1 MAAVVQ
7 AVEQVVTAAVDVV
20 GDVVQE
26 VSHVVE
32 QAGQTVEKTVQA
44 VIDDPLPTL
53 LAVAGNAI
61 GIPAPV
67 TMAAITAARG
77 GDLEDIAL
85 SAGTAFLAPTATNS
99 LASTFSSTLIEAGA
113 NEAMTQVIS
122 SAVSKGLVNG
132 TIAELKGGDFND
144 GFSGAFT
151 GSVISSGVGEVA
163 EYVKPEVM
171 EMAQENGFDLKTANQ
186 VLKDTSKAVSAGISA
201 EVTGNNDFVTA
212 FTNSAISSSVD
223 AGTRSL
229 NKTIDEQFSTA
240 AKKWDEE
247 TPDTPPV
254 ATETVGAGIPPQL
267 VSEVQVSDLGFDSQ
281 PMKESEDSPIANS
294 YAGASFDFDER
305 TGTYR
310 STGTDEPPE
319 STESKLAAAPEAEKA
334 SDFEDQLLGPSF
346 NVEEPKAEN
355 AAEFAEV
362 FGPTFNRPDA
372 ENVLAGNE
380 PAFNFEESPVET
392 ALADQSPLAQ
402 ASAEQ
407 ISPVEAA
414 LAEQEQSPLAQVS
427 EQLPFVETSAPESS
441 RATYLDDILASIQEE
456 QSPFAGTSAPESSR
470 AAYLDEILASIE
482 ADRSPFAEASA
493 PQSSRAEY
501 LDSILAN
508 VEAEQ
513 APQNIVDVA
522 ETAPAVEEGLQPKGG
537 LSELAQASIEAPSEA
552 PVAQEAPV
560 ISEAPIARDLLNPD
574 PSQQPIGGLN
584 AAAQTPE
591 EKLAKAQGLKA
602 TDFTRPAV
610 ASVGNILKS
619 TLMQGRKPQQRVATR
634 RPTGALQTAKAKPSA
649 PPKMDVSKL
658 IPIQKATTAQARP
671 RAAQTLDSS
680 AKLSPVKNIA
690 GLTSLL
696 NKKAG

>member
-7 AVEQVVTAAVDVV
+7 AVEQVVTSVVDTAGSVV
-20 GDVVQE
+20 KE
-26 VSHVVE
+26 VGHVVE
-32 QAGQTVEKTVQA
+32 QAGKTVEKTVQA

-99 LASTFSSTLIEAGA
+99 LTSTFSSTLIEAGA
-113 NEAMTQVIS
+113 NEAMSQVVS

-186 VLKDTSKAVSAGISA
+186 VLMDTSKAVSAGISA
-201 EVTGNNDFVTA
+201 EVTGKNDFATA
-212 FTNSAISSSVD
+212 FANSAISSTVD
-223 AGTRSL
+223 AGSRSL
-229 NKTIDEQFSTA
+229 NRTIDEQFSTA

-247 TPDTPPV
+247 TPDEPPV
-254 ATETVGAGIPPQL
+254 NTEVVGAGIPPQL
-267 VSEVQVSDLGFDSQ
+267 VSEVQLSDIGFDSQ
-281 PMKESEDSPIANS
+281 PMRESEDTTIAKAYEN
-294 YAGASFDFDER
+294 ASVEAPAE
-305 TGTYR
+305 
-310 STGTDEPPE
+310 SSVEPPVEASVETPIE

-334 SDFEDQLLGPSF
+334 SDLESQLFGPKF
-346 NVEEPKAEN
+346 NSDEPEAEKSS
-355 AAEFAEV
+355 EFADVFSPEV
-362 FGPTFNRPDA
+362 FGPTFNKSNVED
-372 ENVLAGNE
+372 VLAE
-380 PAFNFEESPVET
+380 IDTKPTAEEESPVDV
-392 ALADQSPLAQ
+392 ALTEREQSPLAQ

-407 ISPVEAA
+407 AAPAEAA
-414 LAEQEQSPLAQVS
+414 LAEKEQSPLAQVS
-427 EQLPFVETSAPESS
+427 EQPS
-441 RATYLDDILASIQEE
+441 LAEVPAQ
-456 QSPFAGTSAPESSR
+456 QSFTPAS
-470 AAYLDEILASIE
+470 LDEILAMSE
-482 ADRSPFAEASA
+482 AREAA
-493 PQSSRAEY
+493 QEVA
-501 LDSILAN
+501 DV
-508 VEAEQ
+508 VEKE
-513 APQNIVDVA
+513 PV
-522 ETAPAVEEGLQPKGG
+522 VEESLEPKGG
-537 LSELAQASIEAPSEA
+537 LAELAKAIVEE
-552 PVAQEAPV
+552 PVVQEAPI
-560 ISEAPIARDLLNPD
+560 ISEAPIAGNLLNAD
-574 PSQQPIGGLN
+574 QSQAPIGGLN
-584 AAAQTPE
+584 AVAKTPE
-591 EKLAKAQGLKA
+591 EKLAQAQGLKA
-602 TDFTRPAV
+602 TDLTRPAV

-634 RPTGALQTAKAKPSA
+634 RPAGALQTAKSKPTA

-658 IPIQKATTAQARP
+658 IPIQKAAIAQARP

-696 NKKAG
+696 KRNMG

>member
-7 AVEQVVTAAVDVV
+7 AVEQVVTSAVDAV

-26 VSHVVE
+26 VGHVVE
-32 QAGQTVEKTVQA
+32 QAGKTVEKTVQA
-44 VIDDPLPTL
+44 VINDPLPTL

-99 LASTFSSTLIEAGA
+99 LTSTFSSTLIEAGA
-113 NEAMTQVIS
+113 NEAMSQVVS

-186 VLKDTSKAVSAGISA
+186 VLTDTSKAVSAGISA
-201 EVTGNNDFVTA
+201 EVTGKNDFATA
-212 FTNSAISSSVD
+212 FANSAISSTVD
-223 AGTRSL
+223 AGSRSL

-247 TPDTPPV
+247 TPDAPPV
-254 ATETVGAGIPPQL
+254 NTEVVGAGIPPQL
-267 VSEVQVSDLGFDSQ
+267 VSEVQLSDIGFDSQ
-281 PMKESEDSPIANS
+281 PMKESEDTTIAKAYENASVEAPAESPV
-294 YAGASFDFDER
+294 
-305 TGTYR
+305 
-310 STGTDEPPE
+310 EPPVEASVEAPIE

-334 SDFEDQLLGPSF
+334 SDLESQLFGPKF
-346 NVEEPKAEN
+346 NSDEPEAEKSS
-355 AAEFAEV
+355 EFADVFSPEV
-362 FGPTFNRPDA
+362 FGPTFNKSNVED
-372 ENVLAGNE
+372 VLAE
-380 PAFNFEESPVET
+380 IDTKPTAEEESPVDV
-392 ALADQSPLAQ
+392 ALTEREQSPLAQ

-407 ISPVEAA
+407 AALAEAA
-414 LAEQEQSPLAQVS
+414 LAEKEQSPLAQVS
-427 EQLPFVETSAPESS
+427 EQPS
-441 RATYLDDILASIQEE
+441 LAEVPAQ
-456 QSPFAGTSAPESSR
+456 QSFTPAS
-470 AAYLDEILASIE
+470 LDEILAMSE
-482 ADRSPFAEASA
+482 AREAA
-493 PQSSRAEY
+493 QEVA
-501 LDSILAN
+501 DV
-508 VEAEQ
+508 VEKE
-513 APQNIVDVA
+513 PV
-522 ETAPAVEEGLQPKGG
+522 VEESLEPKGG
-537 LSELAQASIEAPSEA
+537 LAELAKASVEE
-552 PVAQEAPV
+552 PVVQEAPI
-560 ISEAPIARDLLNPD
+560 ISEAPIAGNLLNAD
-574 PSQQPIGGLN
+574 QSQAPIGGLN
-584 AAAQTPE
+584 AVAKTPE
-591 EKLAKAQGLKA
+591 EKLAQAQGLKT
-602 TDFTRPAV
+602 TDLTRPAV

-634 RPTGALQTAKAKPSA
+634 RPAGALQTAKSKPTA

-696 NKKAG
+696 KRNMG